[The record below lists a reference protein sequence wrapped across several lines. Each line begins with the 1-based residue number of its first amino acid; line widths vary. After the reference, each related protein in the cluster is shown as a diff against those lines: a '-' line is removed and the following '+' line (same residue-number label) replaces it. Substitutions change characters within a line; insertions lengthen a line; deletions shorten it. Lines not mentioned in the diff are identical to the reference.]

1 MEKLIFDSGI
11 KEYQL
16 GNGVLRFNPADP
28 NVYARFMEAL
38 EKIQVLET
46 ELVEDAK
53 AQITPET
60 EAKSGEIVVQLLA
73 KADREAKNILNW
85 VFGSGNDFAQIL
97 NGVSLLAVGENGER
111 VITNLIHALTP
122 IIQEGAEKCAQQQ
135 TGAAV
140 AKAKGNRAQRRA
152 QAKK

>member
-1 MEKLIFDSGI
+1 MEKLIFDSGV

-38 EKIQVLET
+38 EKLRAVET
-46 ELVEDAK
+46 GLVEDAK
-53 AQITPET
+53 AQINPET
-60 EAKSGEIVVQLLA
+60 EENSGEVVVRLLA
-73 KADREAKNILNW
+73 KADREAKDILNW
-85 VFGSGNDFAQIL
+85 VFGSGNDFTQIL
-97 NGVSLLAVGENGER
+97 DGVSLLAVGGNGER
-111 VITNLIHALTP
+111 VITNLLHTLTP

-135 TGAAV
+135 TAGAV
-140 AKAKGNRAQRRA
+140 GKAKQNRAQRRA

>member
-38 EKIQVLET
+38 EKIQAVET
-46 ELVEDAK
+46 GLIEEAK

-60 EAKSGEIVVQLLA
+60 EGNSGEVVVRLLA
-73 KADREAKNILNW
+73 KADKEAKEILNW
-85 VFGSGNDFAQIL
+85 VFASGNDFNQIL
-97 NGVSLLAVGENGER
+97 DGVSLLAVAENGER
-111 VITNLIHALTP
+111 VITNLFNTLLP
-122 IIQEGAEKCAQQQ
+122 IIQAGAEKCAQQQ
-135 TGAAV
+135 TAAAV
-140 AKAKGNRAQRRA
+140 GKAKLNRARRRA
-152 QAKK
+152 LAKK